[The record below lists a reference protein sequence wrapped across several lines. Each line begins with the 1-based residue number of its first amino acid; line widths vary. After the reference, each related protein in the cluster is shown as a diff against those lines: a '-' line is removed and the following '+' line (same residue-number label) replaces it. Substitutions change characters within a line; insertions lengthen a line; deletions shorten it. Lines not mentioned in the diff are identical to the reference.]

1 MVGAFTRKEGKNREG
16 LLERECHQCP
26 YLMGM
31 HSQAP
36 AKNDVMAAGAW
47 GMLGETRLVL
57 LQKGQFGKGLQRASS
72 GELKQELTT
81 LNLKAKVEKGK
92 GARRKGMLEKERQ
105 TWIRLLQGV
114 TAFASMLK
122 HADTGTLDRKGVEEI
137 KLL

>member
-1 MVGAFTRKEGKNREG
+1 
-16 LLERECHQCP
+16 
-26 YLMGM
+26 
-31 HSQAP
+31 
-36 AKNDVMAAGAW
+36 
-47 GMLGETRLVL
+47 MLGETRLVL

-105 TWIRLLQGV
+105 TWIRQSYLAITGQGV

-122 HADTGTLDRKGVEEI
+122 HADTVTLDRKGVEEI